1 MRQDRVQFRTKMRLA
16 HSHGDALFLSGR
28 PACMNETV
36 WHVRVWSIRNPEDD
50 REDHH
55 VAPATRYEHLMYP
68 NRGSSMKS
76 HRGGSVTAKM
86 LAVRSWEYPVLCC
99 RLHDAEMQTSKCA
112 ELLCV
117 LVLDAITECV
127 ALQHSIVLRH
137 RGCAQ

>member
-1 MRQDRVQFRTKMRLA
+1 MRLA

-28 PACMNETV
+28 PACMNKTV
-36 WHVRVWSIRNPEDD
+36 WHMRVWSIRNPEDD

-55 VAPATRYEHLMYP
+55 VAPATSYEHLMYP

-99 RLHDAEMQTSKCA
+99 RLHDAEMQTTASRMRAVESWEYHVPRCRLHGVKIKPSQRA
-112 ELLCV
+112 
-117 LVLDAITECV
+117 
-127 ALQHSIVLRH
+127 
-137 RGCAQ
+137 